1 MTCTIMTDK
10 ECFTEGGECTFIK
23 QMIEESSHIDN
34 HHILYTSL
42 IGRKHSI
49 KPLLAFLK
57 DTGFPY
63 VGTFTLY
70 QGRTLRWCLC
80 WTHNPSIGNHIV
92 GNPLHYKVFAR
103 KRFERQTQ
111 KITMTFQEEEEVVIT
126 RLKEFLSRC
135 EVHVRSVL

>member
-1 MTCTIMTDK
+1 MTCTVMTDK
-10 ECFTEGGECTFIK
+10 ECFTEGGECRFIK
-23 QMIEESSHIDN
+23 RMIEESTDIDN

-42 IGRKHSI
+42 VGRKNSI

-57 DTGFPY
+57 DTAFPY

-70 QGRTLRWCLC
+70 QGKTLRWCIC
-80 WTHNPSIGNHIV
+80 WTNNAAIGKRIV

-135 EVHVRSVL
+135 EVDIHSFM